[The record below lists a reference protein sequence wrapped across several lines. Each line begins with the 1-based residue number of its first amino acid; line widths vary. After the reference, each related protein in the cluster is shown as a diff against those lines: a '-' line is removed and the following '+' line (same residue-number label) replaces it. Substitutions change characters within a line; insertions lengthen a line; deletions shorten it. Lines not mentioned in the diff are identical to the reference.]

1 VKVPVPD
8 ERPSRAD
15 KVTGPLAPRRAI
27 AEAIKDLR
35 EKSGKSLQDVA
46 DDLLISKSK
55 LSRLENAQ
63 GRPLP
68 RDVRDLIT
76 YYGLEAQ
83 PLAGRLRRWVRDAQR
98 SGWWTDFDV
107 LLATSGLEAHVAY
120 ETDATV
126 ERIYTLPFVPALL
139 QTEDYAAAIFRD
151 MEGRSPD
158 EVAQLVEYRLRRQEV
173 LSAREGL
180 PPLQLIAVT
189 HESALRQAV
198 GSPRIMR
205 EQLEALAGRRSDP
218 NVRLHV
224 LPFSAKPVFSM
235 TCMYAYFEYEDLGQD
250 LVNIETHAGF
260 YNIDDS
266 EQVANYMD
274 AHRSLVAASLSEDD
288 TRDFIASIRDEWH
301 DP

>member
-8 ERPSRAD
+8 ERQSRAD

-35 EKSGKSLQDVA
+35 EQSGKSLNEVA
-46 DDLLISKSK
+46 DGLMVSKSK

-68 RDVRDLIT
+68 RDIRDLIA
-76 YYGLEAQ
+76 YYEIEGQ

-107 LLATSGLEAHVAY
+107 LLDTSGLEAHVAY

-139 QTEDYAAAIFRD
+139 QTEEYATAIFRD
-151 MEGRSPD
+151 YEGRSAD
-158 EVAQLVEYRLRRQEV
+158 EVAQLVEYRLKRQEV
-173 LSAREGL
+173 LSTREGL

-189 HESALRQAV
+189 YESTLRQAV

-218 NVRLHV
+218 NVRLYV

-260 YNIDDS
+260 YNIDDP
-266 EQVANYMD
+266 EQVASYMD
-274 AHRSLVAASLSEDD
+274 AHRTLVEASLSEDES
-288 TRDFIASIRDEWH
+288 RDFILSVRDEWH
-301 DP
+301 GP